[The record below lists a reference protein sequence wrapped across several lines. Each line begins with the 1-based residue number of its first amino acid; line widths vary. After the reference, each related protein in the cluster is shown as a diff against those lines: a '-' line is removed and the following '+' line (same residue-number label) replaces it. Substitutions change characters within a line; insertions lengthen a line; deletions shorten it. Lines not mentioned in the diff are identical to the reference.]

1 MHIIPCYLHV
11 DVEDVIEHLNEI
23 DAGQCILFPSAIQK
37 VAGKFNQC
45 ILILCII
52 CHKLGFHW

>member
-1 MHIIPCYLHV
+1 M